1 MEFDN
6 AFEVP
11 VPPEEAWKLLMD
23 IERIAPC
30 VPGAALTQKVDD
42 RTYKGTIAVKLGP
55 VALTFAGQA
64 RFEEMD
70 EAARRARVKAQGSDA
85 KGRGGASAEVG
96 FHIEPSPKGAKVII
110 HTNLQLSGAVAQY
123 GRGVGMVKDLA
134 QAIIGQFAD
143 NLEKRVIAPTSA
155 AKQPAAAPSPTAQA
169 ATPPRVAAPPPPPP
183 PAAPVQM
190 GGLGLKV
197 LWMAILRG
205 IRRLFGGD

>member
-30 VPGAALTQKVDD
+30 VPGAKLTEKVDD
-42 RTYKGTIAVKLGP
+42 RTYKGTIGVRLGP

-64 RFEEMD
+64 KFEEMD

-96 FHIEPSPKGAKVII
+96 FHLEPSPKGAKVLI

-134 QAIIGQFAD
+134 QAIIGQFAT
-143 NLEKRVIAPTSA
+143 NLEKNVIAPA
-155 AKQPAAAPSPTAQA
+155 AAPQPAAAA
-169 ATPPRVAAPPPPPP
+169 ADAVAGRATRGPGEAGPPTPPPS
-183 PAAPVQM
+183 AAPVQM

-197 LWMAILRG
+197 LWMAIVRG
-205 IRRLFGGD
+205 IRRLFGG